1 MSAVFLSLEQVLD
14 IHRRVIE
21 RYGGTHG
28 LRDQRL
34 LESALAQ
41 PRQSAFQSDIYPT
54 IPEKGAAL
62 AFFISENQPFLDGNK
77 RTAAVAWISFLRLN
91 GFDLKVTNE
100 EAYNAVMGLAS
111 KAWDKKRFFDWVG
124 QSISPAPGP

>member
-14 IHRRVIE
+14 IHHRVIE

-54 IPEKGAAL
+54 VPEKAAAL

-77 RTAAVAWISFLRLN
+77 RTAAVALIAFLRIN
-91 GFDLKVTNE
+91 GLDLKASNE
-100 EAYNAVMGLAS
+100 EAYDAVMGLAG
-111 KAWDKKRFFDWVG
+111 KAWDRKTFFDWV
-124 QSISPAPGP
+124 SAKAAPAA